1 MTEKLAWLFLE
12 WRRFLQKRLVGY
24 DISLPQLSLL
34 KNLAKHE
41 CMTPSE
47 VAEYMHCDR
56 PTASVIIKNL
66 EKKGLIHRKKGEENA
81 RYHQLFISD
90 RGKEYLEYINAAVPP
105 LNISP
110 FDGLSPEESEQLYEL
125 LTKCC
130 DRMKD
135 IKDQKQEK

>member
-1 MTEKLAWLFLE
+1 MFLE

-34 KNLAKHE
+34 KTLAKRE
-41 CMTPSE
+41 SMIPSE

-66 EKKGLIHRKKGEENA
+66 EKKGLIYRRKGKENA
-81 RYHQLFISD
+81 KYHRLFVSEK
-90 RGKEYLEYINAAVPP
+90 GKEYLAYINAAVPP

-110 FDGLSPEESEQLYEL
+110 FDVLTPEESELLYGL

-130 DRMKD
+130 GRMKE
-135 IKDQKQEK
+135 IKNKKQEK